1 MICILCVDLIC
12 GLNDKFK
19 RRDTQHPLVINPN
32 CLRPTV
38 GGGGGGARSIIIW
51 LVLFL
56 TKDLLSF
63 TNFKYIRHLSKLLLF
78 CMHY

>member
-1 MICILCVDLIC
+1 MLAFLCIKNLIITVICILCVDLIC

-38 GGGGGGARSIIIW
+38 GGGGGGGGGP
-51 LVLFL
+51 VQ
-56 TKDLLSF
+56 
-63 TNFKYIRHLSKLLLF
+63 
-78 CMHY
+78 